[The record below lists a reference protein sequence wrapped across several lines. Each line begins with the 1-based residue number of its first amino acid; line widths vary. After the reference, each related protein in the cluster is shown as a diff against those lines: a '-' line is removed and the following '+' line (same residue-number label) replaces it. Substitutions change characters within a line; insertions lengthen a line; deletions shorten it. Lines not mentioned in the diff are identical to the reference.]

1 MLSLIPV
8 IFSSKFRITK
18 IHVLPFQVIK
28 SSHSWATPTYHC
40 IRCVR
45 NWVCWRDP
53 YYPQPILR
61 VHYNSFR
68 QKLLHSHSVELIG
81 LVILCVFFPFRL
93 LSVFPGFV
101 YKRPRL
107 DSVFCCCYFPSL
119 LCWLKLKKCFLFQMQ
134 QLSNNCVGMLINT
147 QNRQKWSWTV
157 HNWIQYIRVWGSN
170 FVKFQNPLAQ
180 LRMMTNHYTKWLR
193 VKRLRLVVHNQ
204 KLGKKNNGTKTKS
217 LPNFVFKESKI

>member
-1 MLSLIPV
+1 MVFIPESEVFFVCSAIVFKVFQLGPTKHSLQKKILFHVDLIKMLSLIPV
-8 IFSSKFRITK
+8 IFSSKFRIAK

-28 SSHSWATPTYHC
+28 SSHSWATHTYHC

-93 LSVFPGFV
+93 LSVLPGFV

-107 DSVFCCCYFPSL
+107 DLVFCCCYFPSL
-119 LCWLKLKKCFLFQMQ
+119 LCWLKLKSVFCFKC
-134 QLSNNCVGMLINT
+134 NN
-147 QNRQKWSWTV
+147 
-157 HNWIQYIRVWGSN
+157 
-170 FVKFQNPLAQ
+170 
-180 LRMMTNHYTKWLR
+180 
-193 VKRLRLVVHNQ
+193 
-204 KLGKKNNGTKTKS
+204 
-217 LPNFVFKESKI
+217 